1 MTGDEMYFWATDTFH
16 DSDGQMCR
24 LMKQQLERQIDKMK
38 KAPDSHPNLT
48 NAHWELINL
57 AAEGH
62 SGWLKAVQK
71 YNDIWLR
78 LAGEK
83 RDEMPDTSEVTRSAF
98 GTISKLEP
106 VVNSDER
113 HGYIPDDP
121 CASGGNVFNVA
132 EWGYQ
137 TDGEEQIAA
146 SDFSGLGPVVGK
158 IETHA
163 TKPAD
168 QYPMNDRGNGQHFVD
183 LYQDDVKFVDSRRSW
198 VLWDGERWYRD
209 LDDKLVGKAYS
220 RVERLQTKFAAE
232 LPRGDDTQIRKAE
245 AWRKWGVKSGNVP
258 VIKNALTIAKGLDVG
273 DKPVALSGR
282 EFDANPMLLGCA
294 NGILDLAYP
303 DRGVRA
309 PRKED
314 YVTYNTRVPYI
325 PWDTDMAHETGLI
338 EQYNLWLEYLKI
350 FQPDPEMRK
359 FVQKVLGHLLV
370 GENPEKLIIFVY
382 GEHDTGKSTLLG
394 GLSGALGD
402 YYGTIDINLFRNKEL
417 NPQLIRAVPLR
428 VTGMSEVD
436 AGRMDASTMK
446 RLTGN
451 DKVVAEAK
459 YSNDIFE
466 GRPQFTTL
474 IACNNEPEIQH
485 SDEALR
491 ERVLILP
498 FDTTISRSLRRYDKQ
513 TEIERHS
520 GVATLAWLVEGW
532 KLYCAEGLLRRD
544 WPAEV
549 KRLCGEV
556 VSHFNATQTFIS
568 ECLDKWPATKEGVRA
583 QKRALD
589 KAAGRGKPAAGAAE
603 WEAEWTP
610 PAAVVYE
617 LYTRW
622 CNTNGVPAVSHPD
635 LSKEIAL
642 GKPQVKNVEGKSVR
656 CYVGVRIKVD

>member
-1 MTGDEMYFWATDTFH
+1 MYFWAVDTFR
-16 DSDGQMCR
+16 DSDGPPCK
-24 LMKQQLERQIDKMK
+24 LMQQQLDRQIEKMK
-38 KAPDSHPNLT
+38 RAPDSHPNLT

-62 SGWLKAVQK
+62 SGWLKAVQQ
-71 YNDIWLR
+71 YNAIWLK

-83 RDEMPDTSEVTRSAF
+83 RDALPDPNEVTRSAF
-98 GTISKLEP
+98 GAISKVEP
-106 VVNSDER
+106 VVNSEER
-113 HGYIPDDP
+113 NGYIAEDRCSD
-121 CASGGNVFNVA
+121 GNNVFDVN

-137 TDGEEQIAA
+137 TDDEQVAA
-146 SDFSGLGPVVGK
+146 LDYKGLGPVVGK
-158 IETHA
+158 VATYQ
-163 TKPAD
+163 TKPSD

-198 VLWDGERWYRD
+198 VLWDGERWWRD

-220 RVERLQTKFAAE
+220 RVEQLQTKFAAE

-245 AWRKWGVKSGNVP
+245 AWRKWGVRSGNVP

-273 DKPVALSGR
+273 DIPVALSGK
-282 EFDANPMLLGCA
+282 EFDSNPMLLGCA
-294 NGILDLAYP
+294 NGILDLTCS
-303 DRGVRA
+303 DLGVR
-309 PRKED
+309 PPQKQD
-314 YVTYNTRVPYI
+314 YVTYNTKVPYI
-325 PWDTDMAHETGLI
+325 PWDTDAAHQSGLL
-338 EQYNLWLEYLKI
+338 EQYKLWTEYLEI
-350 FQPDPEMRK
+350 FQPDPEMRL

-498 FDTTISRSLRRYDKQ
+498 FETIISRSMRQYEKQ

-520 GVATLAWLVEGW
+520 GIAVLAWLVEGW
-532 KLYCAEGLLRRD
+532 KLYCEQGLQRKD
-544 WPAEV
+544 WPSEV

-556 VSHFNATQTFIS
+556 VSHFNATQTFIA
-568 ECLDKWPATKEGVRA
+568 ECLEKYRDTKDGGRA
-583 QKRALD
+583 YGRA
-589 KAAGRGKPAAGAAE
+589 KQRAANRGKPMPGPTD
-603 WEAEWTP
+603 WDKEWTP
-610 PAAVVYE
+610 RAGAVYE
-617 LYTRW
+617 RYTRW
-622 CNTNGVPAVSHPD
+622 CSANGIGSPVS
-635 LSKEIAL
+635 SQQL
-642 GKPQVKNVEGKSVR
+642 GKDIGMGRTQQRNMDGDTSKV
-656 CYVGVRIKVD
+656 YVGVRFRES